1 MTSPL
6 RPAPLLPLL
15 LLILLTPTALY
26 YARLATSMSSGV
38 AVASFLIVALSLRK
52 AATRRGLTNAL
63 QVAAGVAALLACHL
77 VIASAFGPID
87 IVRGVG
93 SIVMLVL
100 MIVAGHLLANRL
112 LAAPPR
118 LLKKAST
125 RCLGL
130 LAVIGLFGIL
140 HLLQPPAGWE
150 KPAFP
155 FTEPS
160 HLALAAAPFLVAASV
175 GSRPLMRTV
184 WLMVFVAIGAILQ
197 NLTMIVAC
205 TLAALITLRPLHIV
219 ALLLLL
225 VPVAL
230 SSDLGYFLV
239 RLDFSEDNQN
249 LSSLVF
255 LQGWQMMD
263 ESLTVTHYVG
273 RGFQQLGQVDTDA
286 PAAQLIYALLHD
298 SLNLLDGGFNLAK
311 IVSELG
317 AIGIVLS
324 LVLGRITW
332 SAIGL
337 LRLAVTA
344 PRKAAKVPAA
354 RVFAAAIIL
363 GYMVE
368 MFVRGVGYF
377 SPSGML
383 LTASLWV
390 WYRTRAA
397 ARAPAIAAAPPR
409 PLDAEPT
416 AGL

>member
-15 LLILLTPTALY
+15 LLILLMPTALY

-38 AVASFLIVALSLRK
+38 ALASLMIVALSLRD
-52 AATRRGLTNAL
+52 ATLRRGLTTAL
-63 QVAAGVAALLACHL
+63 QVAAAVAALLVCHL
-77 VIASAFGPID
+77 ALASAFGPVD

-93 SIVMLVL
+93 STVMMML
-100 MIVAGHLLANRL
+100 MIVAGQMMANRL
-112 LAAPPR
+112 LATPPR
-118 LLKKAST
+118 LLKKASS
-125 RCLGL
+125 RSLGVLAIVGL
-130 LAVIGLFGIL
+130 LGIL
-140 HLLQPPAGWE
+140 HLLQPPADWE

-160 HLALAAAPFLVAASV
+160 HLALAAAPFLVAAAV
-175 GSRPLMRTV
+175 GSRPLVRAT
-184 WLMVFVAIGAILQ
+184 WLLVFVAIGAMLQ

-205 TLAALITLRPLHIV
+205 VLAAVITLRPMHIL

-225 VPVAL
+225 LPIAL
-230 SSDLGYFLV
+230 STDLAYFLV

-273 RGFQQLGQVDTDA
+273 RGFQQLGLAETDA
-286 PAAQLIYALLHD
+286 PAAQLIYALLQD

-317 AIGIVLS
+317 AMGIVLA
-324 LVLGRITW
+324 LALARITC
-332 SAIGL
+332 SAVRL

-344 PRKAAKVPAA
+344 PRKAAEVPAA
-354 RVFAAAIIL
+354 RMFAAAIIL
-363 GYMVE
+363 GYLVE
-368 MFVRGVGYF
+368 LLVRGVGYF

-397 ARAPAIAAAPPR
+397 AKSPAVASAPSHLPDADPAAV
-409 PLDAEPT
+409 L
-416 AGL
+416 